1 MAIVRYEPWH
11 VVNRLHQTLDQVFNN
26 HFGSNDATFSSP
38 EASSSPSVS
47 WVPRVDIHEE
57 KDRFVVLAD
66 VPGVDPK
73 DIDITAENGVLTVR
87 GERKVEKRETE
98 NGYERI
104 ERVAG
109 TFLRRFTLPEGA
121 NTEQIKAKQT
131 NGVLEVTIPKTPAV
145 QPRRISVDA

>member
-26 HFGSNDATFSSP
+26 QFSNDALSSP

-87 GERKVEKRETE
+87 GERRSEKREGE
-98 NGYERI
+98 NGYERV
-104 ERVAG
+104 ERVSGA
-109 TFLRRFTLPEGA
+109 FLRRFTLPEGA
-121 NTEQIKAKQT
+121 NTESIKAKQT

-145 QPRRISVDA
+145 QPRLISLVC

>member
-1 MAIVRYEPWH
+1 MAIVRYEPWS
-11 VVNRLHQTLDQVFNN
+11 VVNRLHQSLDQFFNE
-26 HFGSNDATFSSP
+26 TLSSP
-38 EASSSPSVS
+38 EASSSPSVA

-66 VPGVDPK
+66 VPGVEPK

-87 GERKVEKRETE
+87 GERRADKRETD
-98 NGYERI
+98 NGYERV
-104 ERVAG
+104 ERVTG

-121 NTEQIKAKQT
+121 NTDLIKAKQT

-145 QPRRISVDA
+145 QPRRIAIDG

>member
-1 MAIVRYEPWH
+1 MAIVRYEPWA
-11 VVNRLHQTLDQVFNN
+11 VVNRLHQSLDQFFNE
-26 HFGSNDATFSSP
+26 TLSSP
-38 EASSSPSVS
+38 EASSSPSVA

-87 GERKVEKRETE
+87 GERRSQNRETD
-98 NGYERI
+98 NGYERV
-104 ERVAG
+104 ERVSG

-121 NTEQIKAKQT
+121 NTESIKARQT
-131 NGVLEVTIPKTPAV
+131 NGVLEVTIPKTPAL
-145 QPRRISVDA
+145 QPRRIAIDG

>member
-26 HFGSNDATFSSP
+26 HFSDDGALTSP

-73 DIDITAENGVLTVR
+73 DIDITADNGVLTVR
-87 GERKVEKRETE
+87 GERKAEKRETE

-104 ERVAG
+104 ERVSG
-109 TFLRRFTLPEGA
+109 SFLRRFTLPEGA

-145 QPRRISVDA
+145 QPRRISIDS

>member
-26 HFGSNDATFSSP
+26 QFSNDALSSP

-87 GERKVEKRETE
+87 GERRSEKRETE
-98 NGYERI
+98 NGYERV
-104 ERVAG
+104 ERVSGA
-109 TFLRRFTLPEGA
+109 FLRRFTLPEGA
-121 NTEQIKAKQT
+121 NTESIKAKQT

-145 QPRRISVDA
+145 QPRRISIDS

>member
-26 HFGSNDATFSSP
+26 QFSNDALSSP

-66 VPGVDPK
+66 VPGVEPK

-87 GERKVEKRETE
+87 GERRAEKRETE
-98 NGYERI
+98 NGYERV
-104 ERVAG
+104 ERVSGA
-109 TFLRRFTLPEGA
+109 FLRRFTLPEGA
-121 NTEQIKAKQT
+121 NTDSIKAKQT

-145 QPRRISVDA
+145 QPRRISIDS

>member
-1 MAIVRYEPWH
+1 MALVRYEPWS
-11 VVNRLHQTLDQVFNN
+11 VVNRLHHTLDHFFNEAL
-26 HFGSNDATFSSP
+26 SAP

-87 GERKVEKRETE
+87 GERKSEKRDTE
-98 NGYERI
+98 NGFERL
-104 ERVAG
+104 ERVTG

-131 NGVLEVTIPKTPAV
+131 NGVLEVSIPKNPAI
-145 QPRRISVDA
+145 QPRRISIDS

>member
-1 MAIVRYEPWH
+1 MALVRYEPWT
-11 VVNRLHQTLDQVFNN
+11 VVNRLHQTLDHFFNEAL
-26 HFGSNDATFSSP
+26 SAP
-38 EASSSPSVS
+38 EASSLPSVS

-87 GERKVEKRETE
+87 GERKSEKRETE
-98 NGYERI
+98 NGFERL
-104 ERVAG
+104 ERVTG

-131 NGVLEVTIPKTPAV
+131 NGVLEVSIPKTPVV
-145 QPRRISVDA
+145 QPRRISIDS